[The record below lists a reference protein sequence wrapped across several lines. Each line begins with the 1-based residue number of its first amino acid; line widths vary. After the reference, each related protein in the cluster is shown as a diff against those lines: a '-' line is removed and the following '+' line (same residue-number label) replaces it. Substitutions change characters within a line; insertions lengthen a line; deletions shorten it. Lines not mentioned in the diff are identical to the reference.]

1 MKIIKNLNEIS
12 PVLLSGAAGI
22 IILAI
27 IFFAV
32 IPEINAVHRLNA
44 AINIE
49 NKTLDYVAGYS
60 KKIEFLKKYTKSNLN
75 RPAAAD
81 APESEKTAA
90 NKSVIKFLDSL
101 LAFYKIKKPEIAK
114 LTESFIHKT
123 KKTEKNKKITMW
135 LKGITLNQVIGIIY
149 SVSHSAYRVSVVSS
163 RIKKNFGN
171 KKLLNLSLVMNVGA
185 A

>member
-49 NKTLDYVAGYS
+49 NKTLGYVTGYS
-60 KKIEFLKKYTKSNLN
+60 KKIEFLKKYTESNLN

-81 APESEKTAA
+81 KPI
-90 NKSVIKFLDSL
+90 IKFLDSL
-101 LAFYKIKKPEIAK
+101 LAFYKIKKPEIAE
-114 LTESFIHKT
+114 LTESFMNKT
-123 KKTEKNKKITMW
+123 KKTENNKKITMK
-135 LKGITLNQVIGIIY
+135 LKGITLNQVVGIIY
-149 SVSHSAYRVSVVSS
+149 SISHSGYSVSIVSS

-171 KKLLNLSLVMNVGA
+171 KKLLNLSLVMNAGA